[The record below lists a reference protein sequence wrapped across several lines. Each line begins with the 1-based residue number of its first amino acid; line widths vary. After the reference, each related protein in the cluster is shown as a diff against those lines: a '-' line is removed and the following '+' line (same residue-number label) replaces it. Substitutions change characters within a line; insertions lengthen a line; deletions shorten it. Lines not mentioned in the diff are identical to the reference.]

1 VKNVPPVV
9 AEADT
14 VVVAAAVD
22 TAVVAVDTVVVVVAD
37 MVVAE
42 AVVAPVALVA
52 TAADIAK
59 TLPTVLRMGVES
71 NLHPHFLFTNLTV
84 FYSQSFPSSQ
94 SAIILSLP
102 FRIFPASKL
111 SHVS

>member
-14 VVVAAAVD
+14 AVVAADMVVAEAVD
-22 TAVVAVDTVVVVVAD
+22 TAVVAAD

-52 TAADIAK
+52 TAAAIAK
-59 TLPTVLRMGVES
+59 T
-71 NLHPHFLFTNLTV
+71 
-84 FYSQSFPSSQ
+84 
-94 SAIILSLP
+94 
-102 FRIFPASKL
+102 
-111 SHVS
+111 